1 MQTAALQGVL
11 AKFGIREI
19 ARTGKIALKR
29 GEHLLEMGGWGDGVA
44 RRAKERQNVNVGE
57 DGAQVSTA
65 GEPASSSAQEQD
77 RFCQEPVNFY
87 TGRTTCVFSAACVI
101 LDYVMTTAEA
111 YMCASHA
118 AMGYK
123 GEQAPEGADVYT
135 VNNNGGPGAAKQLH
149 APRMLCHCVCVHLCM
164 EVYLAAV
171 SGAVP

>member
-65 GEPASSSAQEQD
+65 GQPASSSAQEQE
-77 RFCQEPVNFY
+77 RFCKEPVDFY
-87 TGRTTCVFSAACVI
+87 TGRTTCFLSAAWI
-101 LDYVMTTAEA
+101 IWDYVIEGAEA
-111 YMCASHA
+111 YLCASHA

-135 VNNNGGPGAAKQLH
+135 VMNNGGPGTAKELH
-149 APRMLCHCVCVHLCM
+149 APRM
-164 EVYLAAV
+164 
-171 SGAVP
+171 

>member
-77 RFCQEPVNFY
+77 RSCEDPVDFY
-87 TGRTTCVFSAACVI
+87 TGRTTCFFSAACII
-101 LDYVMTTAEA
+101 LDHVIDTAGA
-111 YMCASHA
+111 YMWLSCSNGIQGRA
-118 AMGYK
+118 
-123 GEQAPEGADVYT
+123 GA
-135 VNNNGGPGAAKQLH
+135 
-149 APRMLCHCVCVHLCM
+149 
-164 EVYLAAV
+164 
-171 SGAVP
+171 